1 MLLLALVWSSTCVG
15 ADARDPW
22 YRRGRRERP
31 GIPLWKPP
39 TSSSD
44 EDPVVVEVTGSAP
57 QDAAPAPRIDAI
69 EAIENVDL
77 EAPGALEK
85 ALAAR
90 ARASDKELMVL
101 AVGDTRDH
109 RRMNKDPALSQVSVD
124 FAINLVENLA
134 ALGLRNYLMLTSS
147 AQLCD
152 ELRRDADVDG
162 CAHSS
167 HLTDRET
174 ELERWGL
181 KPGDMFLL
189 WAQQWRV
196 VQRALEGG
204 YSVMRVDSD
213 VVFLEDPY
221 LALRGPLL
229 SPFAMISQTD
239 VFDLGTRPRCD
250 PNSGVVETPG
260 HSDVKRCVSSSVKGQ
275 PQLNIGLVYFR
286 RSAMADDGPTIGAI
300 KDMLA
305 AFTAR
310 LLGDVQVNDDGD
322 PISEAL
328 LDQPLFREAVSQRV
342 RLGGGW
348 KVASGHGGEVYARG
362 GDGEAAG
369 SSRKQPE
376 APGDECPHARATCDA
391 IAAERR
397 RTDIAFAALGK
408 EGSELVAGAPDWLFG
423 RGCVK
428 TVADAPRSRA
438 SSIDSIDERASEF
451 RRERRER
458 ERDVRDASRRRQ
470 PRARRRRRRRRR
482 RRGAH
487 GVQQG
492 SQACGRDG
500 GDGLVARAHPSSG
513 RTRGWRRRRRITR
526 RRISRRRRALRRP
539 ARGGRALLAHV
550 LSAEP
555 AGRAGV
561 RVRGGHAHRH
571 VPVLRARSRR
581 GRRGSVV
588 GAKRG
593 ERRRARRAGPGGSR
607 GRVDGGEAGGPHRDR
622 AGLRDAPERRVER
635 VLGQVKGRDGRGR
648 VERFVVSRRRCVRL
662 YWDLRWLSKKSFDRS
677 IDQYPSSSS

>member
-1 MLLLALVWSSTCVG
+1 MLLLALVWSSACVG

-39 TSSSD
+39 GGAEASRGSD
-44 EDPVVVEVTGSAP
+44 VDEPIVVEVTESAP
-57 QDAAPAPRIDAI
+57 EDAAPAPRIDAI

-109 RRMNKDPALSQVSVD
+109 RRMHKDPALSQVSVD

-167 HLTDRET
+167 HLTDREK
-174 ELERWGL
+174 ELQRWGL

-196 VQRALEGG
+196 VQRALEAG

-229 SPFAMISQTD
+229 SPFAMVSQTD

-250 PNSGVVETPG
+250 AGSGVTTEPG
-260 HSDVKRCVSSSVKGQ
+260 HPDVKRCDSSSLKGQ

-286 RSAMADDGPTIGAI
+286 RSAMADDGPTLGVI

-305 AFTAR
+305 AFTAK

-322 PISEAL
+322 PIAEAL
-328 LDQPLFREAVSQRV
+328 LDQPLFREAVSERV
-342 RLGGGW
+342 RLGSGW
-348 KVASGHGGEVYARG
+348 KVASGSSGEVYAG
-362 GDGEAAG
+362 NGSDGDGA
-369 SSRKQPE
+369 
-376 APGDECPHARATCDA
+376 GDECPHARTTCDA

-397 RTDIAFAALGK
+397 RTDIAFAALGSS
-408 EGSELVAGAPDWLFG
+408 EGSELAAGAPDWLFG

-428 TVADAPRSRA
+428 TVADAPRALAHLRSIRSTNAPASIDGSGENGTCETRAGVVNRAPGVGGVGGGVVAVHMVYSKARKRADAMEAMGWWRARVHRPGGRRDGERGGGTGESPSSGVA
-438 SSIDSIDERASEF
+438 SSSAGASPGC
-451 RRERRER
+451 
-458 ERDVRDASRRRQ
+458 V
-470 PRARRRRRRRRR
+470 
-482 RRGAH
+482 
-487 GVQQG
+487 
-492 SQACGRDG
+492 GRDG
-500 GDGLVARAHPSSG
+500 AGTLFSHTYFRQNEPGARAFVCAGGTPTGTCPCCEPVPDEDGEDRSWVRNVARGVGLVALSPEDREDALTGQRLEDHIATAPG
-513 RTRGWRRRRRITR
+513 CGMHQNGGWN
-526 RRISRRRRALRRP
+526 
-539 ARGGRALLAHV
+539 
-550 LSAEP
+550 EFW
-555 AGRAGV
+555 
-561 RVRGGHAHRH
+561 
-571 VPVLRARSRR
+571 
-581 GRRGSVV
+581 
-588 GAKRG
+588 
-593 ERRRARRAGPGGSR
+593 
-607 GRVDGGEAGGPHRDR
+607 DR
-622 AGLRDAPERRVER
+622 
-635 VLGQVKGRDGRGR
+635 
-648 VERFVVSRRRCVRL
+648 
-662 YWDLRWLSKKSFDRS
+662 
-677 IDQYPSSSS
+677 

>member
-1 MLLLALVWSSTCVG
+1 MLLLALVWSSACVG

-39 TSSSD
+39 GGAEASRGSD
-44 EDPVVVEVTGSAP
+44 VEPIVVEVTESAP
-57 QDAAPAPRIDAI
+57 ENAAPAPRIDAI
-69 EAIENVDL
+69 KAIENIDL

-109 RRMNKDPALSQVSVD
+109 RRMHKDPALSQVSVD

-167 HLTDRET
+167 HLTDREK

-196 VQRALEGG
+196 VQRALEAG

-229 SPFAMISQTD
+229 SPFAMVSQMD

-250 PNSGVVETPG
+250 AGSGVTTEPG
-260 HSDVKRCVSSSVKGQ
+260 HPDVKRCDSSSLKGQ

-286 RSAMADDGPTIGAI
+286 RSAMADDGPTLGVI

-305 AFTAR
+305 AFTAK

-322 PISEAL
+322 PIAEAL
-328 LDQPLFREAVSQRV
+328 LDQPLFREAVSERV
-342 RLGGGW
+342 RLGSGW
-348 KVASGHGGEVYARG
+348 KVASGLSGEVYAG
-362 GDGEAAG
+362 NGSDGDGA
-369 SSRKQPE
+369 
-376 APGDECPHARATCDA
+376 GDECPHARTTCDA

-397 RTDIAFAALGK
+397 RTDIAFAALGSS
-408 EGSELVAGAPDWLFG
+408 EGSELAAGAPDWLFG

-428 TVADAPRSRA
+428 TVADAPRALAHLRSIRSTNAPASIDGSGKNGTCETRAGVVNRAPGVGGVGGGVVAVHMVYSKARKRADAMEAMGWWRARVHRPGGRGDGEGGGGAGKSPSSGVA
-438 SSIDSIDERASEF
+438 SSSA
-451 RRERRER
+451 
-458 ERDVRDASRRRQ
+458 
-470 PRARRRRRRRRR
+470 
-482 RRGAH
+482 G
-487 GVQQG
+487 G
-492 SQACGRDG
+492 SPGCVGRDG
-500 GDGLVARAHPSSG
+500 AGTLFSHTYFRQNEPGARAFVCAGGTPTGTCPCCEPVPDEDGEDRSWVRNVARGVGLVALSPEDREDALTGQRLEDHIATAPG
-513 RTRGWRRRRRITR
+513 CGMHQNGGWN
-526 RRISRRRRALRRP
+526 
-539 ARGGRALLAHV
+539 
-550 LSAEP
+550 EFW
-555 AGRAGV
+555 
-561 RVRGGHAHRH
+561 
-571 VPVLRARSRR
+571 
-581 GRRGSVV
+581 
-588 GAKRG
+588 
-593 ERRRARRAGPGGSR
+593 
-607 GRVDGGEAGGPHRDR
+607 DR
-622 AGLRDAPERRVER
+622 
-635 VLGQVKGRDGRGR
+635 
-648 VERFVVSRRRCVRL
+648 
-662 YWDLRWLSKKSFDRS
+662 
-677 IDQYPSSSS
+677 

>member
-1 MLLLALVWSSTCVG
+1 MRRPGVRGWASVLLLALVWSSTCVG

-109 RRMNKDPALSQVSVD
+109 RRMHKDPALSQVSVD

-286 RSAMADDGPTIGAI
+286 RSAMADDGPTLGAI

-428 TVADAPRSRA
+428 TVADAPLALAHLRSIRSTNAPPSFDGSGANGNGTCETRA
-438 SSIDSIDERASEF
+438 GVVNRAPGVGGVGGGVVAVHMVYSKA
-451 RRERRER
+451 RKR
-458 ERDVRDASRRRQ
+458 VDAMEAMGWW
-470 PRARRRRRRRRR
+470 RARIRRPGGRGDGEGGGESAGDGSAGEGERCVG
-482 RRGAH
+482 RRGAGALFSH
-487 GVQQG
+487 TYFRQNPPGARAFVCAGGTPTGTCPCCEPVPDEDGEDRSWVRNVARGV
-492 SQACGRDG
+492 
-500 GDGLVARAHPSSG
+500 GLVALDPEDREDALTGEKLEDHIATAPG
-513 RTRGWRRRRRITR
+513 CGMHQNGGWN
-526 RRISRRRRALRRP
+526 
-539 ARGGRALLAHV
+539 
-550 LSAEP
+550 EFW
-555 AGRAGV
+555 
-561 RVRGGHAHRH
+561 
-571 VPVLRARSRR
+571 
-581 GRRGSVV
+581 
-588 GAKRG
+588 
-593 ERRRARRAGPGGSR
+593 
-607 GRVDGGEAGGPHRDR
+607 DR
-622 AGLRDAPERRVER
+622 
-635 VLGQVKGRDGRGR
+635 
-648 VERFVVSRRRCVRL
+648 
-662 YWDLRWLSKKSFDRS
+662 
-677 IDQYPSSSS
+677 

>member
-1 MLLLALVWSSTCVG
+1 MLLLALVWSSACVG

-39 TSSSD
+39 GGAEASRGSD
-44 EDPVVVEVTGSAP
+44 VDEPIVVEVTESAP
-57 QDAAPAPRIDAI
+57 EDAAPAPRIDDI

-109 RRMNKDPALSQVSVD
+109 RRMHKDPALSQVSVD

-134 ALGLRNYLMLTSS
+134 ALDLRNYLMLTSS

-167 HLTDRET
+167 HLTNREK

-196 VQRALEGG
+196 VQRALEAG

-229 SPFAMISQTD
+229 SPFAMVSQTD

-250 PNSGVVETPG
+250 AGSGVTTEPG
-260 HSDVKRCVSSSVKGQ
+260 HPDVKRCDSSSLKGQ

-286 RSAMADDGPTIGAI
+286 RSAMADDGPTLGVI
-300 KDMLA
+300 KDTSA
-305 AFTAR
+305 AFTAK

-322 PISEAL
+322 PIAEAL
-328 LDQPLFREAVSQRV
+328 LDQPLFREAVSERV
-342 RLGGGW
+342 RLGSGW
-348 KVASGHGGEVYARG
+348 KVASGSSGEVYAG
-362 GDGEAAG
+362 NGSDGDGA
-369 SSRKQPE
+369 
-376 APGDECPHARATCDA
+376 GDECPHARTTCDA

-397 RTDIAFAALGK
+397 RTDIAFAALGSS
-408 EGSELVAGAPDWLFG
+408 EGSELAAGAPDWLFG

-428 TVADAPRSRA
+428 TVADAPRALAHLRSIRSTNAPASIDGSGKNGTCETRAGVVNRAPGVGGVGGGVVAVHMVYSKARKRADAMEAMGWWRARVHRPGGRGDGEGGGGGAAESPSSGVA
-438 SSIDSIDERASEF
+438 SSSAGASPGC
-451 RRERRER
+451 
-458 ERDVRDASRRRQ
+458 V
-470 PRARRRRRRRRR
+470 
-482 RRGAH
+482 
-487 GVQQG
+487 
-492 SQACGRDG
+492 GRDG
-500 GDGLVARAHPSSG
+500 AGALFSHTYFRQNEPGARAFVCAGGTPTGACPCCEPVPDEDGEDRSWVRNVARGVGLVALSPEDREDALTGQRLEDHIATAPG
-513 RTRGWRRRRRITR
+513 CGMHQNGGWN
-526 RRISRRRRALRRP
+526 
-539 ARGGRALLAHV
+539 
-550 LSAEP
+550 EFW
-555 AGRAGV
+555 
-561 RVRGGHAHRH
+561 
-571 VPVLRARSRR
+571 
-581 GRRGSVV
+581 
-588 GAKRG
+588 
-593 ERRRARRAGPGGSR
+593 
-607 GRVDGGEAGGPHRDR
+607 DR
-622 AGLRDAPERRVER
+622 
-635 VLGQVKGRDGRGR
+635 
-648 VERFVVSRRRCVRL
+648 
-662 YWDLRWLSKKSFDRS
+662 
-677 IDQYPSSSS
+677 

>member
-167 HLTDRET
+167 HLTDREK
-174 ELERWGL
+174 ELQRWGL

-196 VQRALEGG
+196 VQRALEAG

-229 SPFAMISQTD
+229 SPFAMVSQTD

-250 PNSGVVETPG
+250 ADTGVTNEPG
-260 HSDVKRCVSSSVKGQ
+260 HPDVKRCDSSSLKSQ

-286 RSAMADDGPTIGAI
+286 RSAMADDGPTLGVI
-300 KDMLA
+300 KDMLK
-305 AFTAR
+305 AFTAK
-310 LLGDVQVNDDGD
+310 LLGDVQVNDDGN
-322 PISEAL
+322 PIAEAL

-342 RLGGGW
+342 RRGSGW
-348 KVASGHGGEVYARG
+348 KVASGSSGEVYASIG
-362 GDGEAAG
+362 SDGDASDGDASDGAAV
-369 SSRKQPE
+369 
-376 APGDECPHARATCDA
+376 GDECPHARTTCDA

-397 RTDIAFAALGK
+397 RTDIAFASLGEG
-408 EGSELVAGAPDWLFG
+408 EGSELAAGAPDWLFG

-428 TVADAPRSRA
+428 TVADAPRALAHLRSIRSTNAPASIDGSSENGTCETRAGVVNRAPGVGGVGGGVVAVHMVYSKARKRADAMEAMGWWRA
-438 SSIDSIDERASEF
+438 SVRRPGGGRGGGEVGGAEEEAGMAKKDGEAGEQSPSGVAS
-451 RRERRER
+451 
-458 ERDVRDASRRRQ
+458 AS
-470 PRARRRRRRRRR
+470 A
-482 RRGAH
+482 G
-487 GVQQG
+487 G
-492 SQACGRDG
+492 SSSPGDGSVDGCVGRDG
-500 GDGLVARAHPSSG
+500 AGVLFSHTYFRQNPPGARAFVCAGGTPTGTCPCCEPVPDEDGEDRSWVRNVARGVGLVALDPEDREDALTGEKLEDHIATAPG
-513 RTRGWRRRRRITR
+513 CGMHQNGGWN
-526 RRISRRRRALRRP
+526 
-539 ARGGRALLAHV
+539 
-550 LSAEP
+550 EFW
-555 AGRAGV
+555 
-561 RVRGGHAHRH
+561 
-571 VPVLRARSRR
+571 
-581 GRRGSVV
+581 
-588 GAKRG
+588 
-593 ERRRARRAGPGGSR
+593 
-607 GRVDGGEAGGPHRDR
+607 DR
-622 AGLRDAPERRVER
+622 
-635 VLGQVKGRDGRGR
+635 
-648 VERFVVSRRRCVRL
+648 
-662 YWDLRWLSKKSFDRS
+662 
-677 IDQYPSSSS
+677 

>member
-1 MLLLALVWSSTCVG
+1 MLLLALVWSSACVG

-39 TSSSD
+39 GGAEDVD
-44 EDPVVVEVTGSAP
+44 EPIVVEVTESAP
-57 QDAAPAPRIDAI
+57 EDAAPAPRIDDI

-109 RRMNKDPALSQVSVD
+109 RRMHKDPALSQVSVD

-134 ALGLRNYLMLTSS
+134 ALDLRNYLMLTSS

-167 HLTDRET
+167 HLTDREK
-174 ELERWGL
+174 ELQRWGL

-196 VQRALEGG
+196 VQRALEAG

-229 SPFAMISQTD
+229 SPFAMVSQTD

-250 PNSGVVETPG
+250 AGSGVTTEPG
-260 HSDVKRCVSSSVKGQ
+260 HPDVKRCDSSSLKGQ

-286 RSAMADDGPTIGAI
+286 RSAMADDGPTLGVI

-305 AFTAR
+305 AFTAK

-322 PISEAL
+322 PIAEAL
-328 LDQPLFREAVSQRV
+328 LDQPLFREAVSERV
-342 RLGGGW
+342 RLGSGW
-348 KVASGHGGEVYARG
+348 KVASGSSGEVYAG
-362 GDGEAAG
+362 NGSDGDGA
-369 SSRKQPE
+369 
-376 APGDECPHARATCDA
+376 GDECPHARTTCDA

-397 RTDIAFAALGK
+397 RTDIAFAALGSS
-408 EGSELVAGAPDWLFG
+408 EGSELAAGAPDWLFG

-428 TVADAPRSRA
+428 TVADAPHALAHLRSIRSTNAPASIDGSGENGTCETRAGVVNRAPGVGGVGGGVVAVHMVYSKARKRADAMEAMGWWRARVHRPGGRRDGERGGGTGESPSSGVA
-438 SSIDSIDERASEF
+438 SSSAGASPGC
-451 RRERRER
+451 
-458 ERDVRDASRRRQ
+458 V
-470 PRARRRRRRRRR
+470 
-482 RRGAH
+482 
-487 GVQQG
+487 
-492 SQACGRDG
+492 GRDG
-500 GDGLVARAHPSSG
+500 AGVLFSHTYFRQNEPGARAFVCAGGTPTGTCPCCEPVPDEDGEDRSWVRNVARGVGLVALSPEDREDALTGQRLEDHIATAPG
-513 RTRGWRRRRRITR
+513 CGMHQNGGWN
-526 RRISRRRRALRRP
+526 
-539 ARGGRALLAHV
+539 
-550 LSAEP
+550 EFW
-555 AGRAGV
+555 
-561 RVRGGHAHRH
+561 
-571 VPVLRARSRR
+571 
-581 GRRGSVV
+581 
-588 GAKRG
+588 
-593 ERRRARRAGPGGSR
+593 
-607 GRVDGGEAGGPHRDR
+607 DR
-622 AGLRDAPERRVER
+622 
-635 VLGQVKGRDGRGR
+635 
-648 VERFVVSRRRCVRL
+648 
-662 YWDLRWLSKKSFDRS
+662 
-677 IDQYPSSSS
+677 

>member
-15 ADARDPW
+15 ADAREPW

-260 HSDVKRCVSSSVKGQ
+260 HSDVKRCVPSSVKGQ

-322 PISEAL
+322 PIAEAL
-328 LDQPLFREAVSQRV
+328 LD
-342 RLGGGW
+342 
-348 KVASGHGGEVYARG
+348 
-362 GDGEAAG
+362 
-369 SSRKQPE
+369 
-376 APGDECPHARATCDA
+376 
-391 IAAERR
+391 
-397 RTDIAFAALGK
+397 
-408 EGSELVAGAPDWLFG
+408 
-423 RGCVK
+423 
-428 TVADAPRSRA
+428 
-438 SSIDSIDERASEF
+438 
-451 RRERRER
+451 
-458 ERDVRDASRRRQ
+458 
-470 PRARRRRRRRRR
+470 
-482 RRGAH
+482 
-487 GVQQG
+487 
-492 SQACGRDG
+492 
-500 GDGLVARAHPSSG
+500 
-513 RTRGWRRRRRITR
+513 
-526 RRISRRRRALRRP
+526 
-539 ARGGRALLAHV
+539 
-550 LSAEP
+550 
-555 AGRAGV
+555 
-561 RVRGGHAHRH
+561 
-571 VPVLRARSRR
+571 
-581 GRRGSVV
+581 
-588 GAKRG
+588 
-593 ERRRARRAGPGGSR
+593 
-607 GRVDGGEAGGPHRDR
+607 
-622 AGLRDAPERRVER
+622 
-635 VLGQVKGRDGRGR
+635 
-648 VERFVVSRRRCVRL
+648 
-662 YWDLRWLSKKSFDRS
+662 
-677 IDQYPSSSS
+677 